1 MPAPRDRTR
10 ANPSRTDL
18 TPRVTMSGF
27 MRKAVMSTPW
37 PAPMAVPAARA
48 MGMATQDGKPPPSW
62 PPLTLVPAMR
72 MAAMT
77 PQKETMASTERSMP
91 PVRMTK
97 VWPAATR
104 PRAEASRPMSS
115 RLVGERKAGDMIH
128 SATAMA
134 MSTSA
139 GPAPETM
146 LLTRAVERLVV
157 VPFSLTGCAPALASS
172 GVTPPCRRLGRPLAP
187 RRRRRSPGP

>member
-1 MPAPRDRTR
+1 MAMPA
-10 ANPSRTDL
+10 AS
-18 TPRVTMSGF
+18 
-27 MRKAVMSTPW
+27 
-37 PAPMAVPAARA
+37 A
-48 MGMATQDGKPPPSW
+48 MGMATQDGKPPASW
-62 PPLTLVPAMR
+62 PPLTFVPAMR

-77 PQKETMASTERSMP
+77 PQNETMASTERSMP

-104 PRAEASRPMSS
+104 PRAEASSPMSS
-115 RLVGERKAGDMIH
+115 RLVGERKAGDMIQ

-146 LLTRAVERLVV
+146 LLTSPAERLAV
-157 VPFSLTGCAPALASS
+157 VPDSVTG
-172 GVTPPCRRLGRPLAP
+172 
-187 RRRRRSPGP
+187 